1 MINVVPTTSYAQL
14 VVELKI
20 DFNKM
25 FALRKKRLIEFVER
39 PITERERERENTIKI
54 ILISYMRGGANISQG
69 IHLYNFQAS
78 NPGTKQTIYVFWS
91 LIDSSLQYYYYTFE
105 FVLK

>member
-1 MINVVPTTSYAQL
+1 MARLINVVPTTSYAQL

-54 ILISYMRGGANISQG
+54 ILISYMRRGGQTYLRGFIFTTSKPAT
-69 IHLYNFQAS
+69 QAQS
-78 NPGTKQTIYVFWS
+78 KRSMFFGV
-91 LIDSSLQYYYYTFE
+91 
-105 FVLK
+105 